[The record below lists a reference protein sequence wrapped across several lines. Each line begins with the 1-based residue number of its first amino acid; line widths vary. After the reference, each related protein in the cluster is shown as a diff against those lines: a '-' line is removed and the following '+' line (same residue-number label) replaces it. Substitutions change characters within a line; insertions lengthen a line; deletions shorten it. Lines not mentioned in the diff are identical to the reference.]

1 MKKIELFGDIGRSW
15 FGNGWTLERMREE
28 MREADGTIL
37 VEVKSDGGDLLE
49 ALAIRDELANSS
61 ARVEVN
67 IIGATASAA
76 TVIATGGDYIRM
88 TANSRYLIHNA
99 AYDGAALGRLTAEDA
114 EDVAERLKSFD
125 TQVIR
130 LYVKRTGKPRQAIED
145 LMKQERW
152 LTAEE
157 ALRWGFID
165 EIINPI
171 ILNKMDEKDQL
182 IEKLEAEK
190 AALEAKI
197 IELQDKLAAY
207 QEKEIEK
214 KLEEAGI
221 EEAEAKAA
229 MKALGLKDPDMLT
242 KVLNAL
248 PKQTLTPPLASVP
261 AQPAAQPPAA
271 PKPSNRREAWELY
284 KAGKITSVQFEEI
297 AKKL

>member
-28 MREADGTIL
+28 MREADGTVI
-37 VEVKSDGGDLLE
+37 VEVQSDGGDLLE
-49 ALAIRDELANSS
+49 ALAIRDELANSP

-114 EDVAERLKSFD
+114 EDVAERLRSFD
-125 TQVIR
+125 AQVVR
-130 LYVKRTGKPRQAIED
+130 LYVKRTGKPRQAIAD

-152 LTAEE
+152 LTAQE
-157 ALRWGFID
+157 AMDWGFID

-190 AALEAKI
+190 AALEATI

-207 QEKEIEK
+207 EEKEIEK

-221 EEAEAKAA
+221 EEAEARAA

-261 AQPAAQPPAA
+261 NPNAPVNRAQ
-271 PKPSNRREAWELY
+271 AWEDF
-284 KAGKITSVQFEEI
+284 KAGKINAEQYLKI
-297 AKKL
+297 K